1 MIDLCRDC
9 LLLIQE
15 NGEAVPC
22 SAEDLTF
29 EIVGS
34 SKISHEVLRH
44 CAAGILHYFK
54 SDLGRSRI
62 TVSEFS
68 EALVRVLAGFGYD
81 TEVSGM
87 DQAVAAA
94 LDPARGGSGPAKPSV
109 HLVDLQHLA
118 LEAGKMGELG
128 FFLRLKSELAQ
139 GLSQASCTVDCHGL
153 RPAVKQLLGRKQWSP
168 ACRELEQRI
177 VDTLRQWYRS
187 RSPSRTASLVVR

>member
-9 LLLIQE
+9 LLLVQD

-34 SKISHEVLRH
+34 SSISHEILRH

-54 SDLGRSRI
+54 TDLGRTRI
-62 TVSEFS
+62 TLSEFS
-68 EALVRVLAGFGYD
+68 GALVRILAGFGYD
-81 TEVSGM
+81 IEVTGV
-87 DQAVAAA
+87 DRGETAT
-94 LDPARGGSGPAKPSV
+94 PAPREASQVGWMPVRA
-109 HLVDLQHLA
+109 VDLHGLA
-118 LEAGKMGELG
+118 AEAGKMGELG
-128 FFLRLKSELAQ
+128 FFPRLKTSLDQ
-139 GLSQASCTVDCHGL
+139 GLAGGCGTVDCHGL

-177 VDTLRQWYRS
+177 VDTLRRWYRA
-187 RSPSRTASLVVR
+187 RTQPPTAGLVVR